1 MRNRGVELGV
11 GIFMLVGALA
21 LAMLAINV
29 SGLSLSQQQDAY
41 KIYAQFENVGG
52 LTVRSKV
59 TMSGVTI
66 GKVSSITIDR
76 KKLMALV
83 EMEINADVNYLTSDS
98 SAAIL
103 TAGLLGEK
111 YIGVTSGAADDEILK
126 EGDFIEDTQSSLVL
140 EELIGKFLFNQA
152 SE

>member
-1 MRNRGVELGV
+1 MRNRGIELGV
-11 GIFMLVGALA
+11 GIFMLAGAIA
-21 LAMLAINV
+21 LTVLAINV
-29 SGLSLSQQQDAY
+29 SGLSLSEQQDSY
-41 KIYAQFENVGG
+41 KIYARFENVGG
-52 LTVRSKV
+52 LTARSKV
-59 TMSGVTI
+59 TMSGVAI

-83 EMEINADVNYLTSDS
+83 EMEINEDVNYLTSDS
-98 SAAIL
+98 SASIL

-111 YIGVTSGAADDEILK
+111 YIGVTTGAADDEILK